1 MHPPTSID
9 SPSSNHSENALSQL
23 IANRI
28 EGLNRLD
35 TSIKGLCLHR
45 WAQPTPPTSY
55 TMPASI
61 CFVGSGKKRV
71 FLGEDAFVFDA
82 NSFLITSVDLPVV
95 AQVLEASEDTP
106 YLGATLELD
115 IRAISELIIDMPE
128 SASQRSNQRTA
139 AAVGELRESLL
150 DAFER
155 LVALANTPEDVT
167 VLAPLIKQEIFY
179 RLLKSDQGPRIREI
193 VSHGSANNQIARVIE
208 WLHLNFAKPIKI
220 EELAQLAGLSV
231 SAFHNHFR
239 ALTSMTPLQFLK
251 RVRLNEAR
259 RLMLANHADASTAA
273 YQVGYESPS
282 QFSREYSRLFGLPPL
297 RDIKQLTA
305 ELEA

>member
-1 MHPPTSID
+1 MQPATTF
-9 SPSSNHSENALSQL
+9 SSFNDTPKSRLPQL
-23 IANRI
+23 IENQI
-28 EGLNRLD
+28 ERRNLLE

-45 WAQPTPPTSY
+45 WEHPTPPTSY
-55 TMPASI
+55 NMPASI
-61 CFVGSGKKRV
+61 CFVGAGKKRV
-71 FLGEDAFVFDA
+71 FLGEEAFVFDT

-95 AQVLEASEDTP
+95 AQVLEASKEAP

-115 IRAISELIIDMPE
+115 IRAISELMIDVPDVTPQKH
-128 SASQRSNQRTA
+128 SQRSVA
-139 AAVGELRESLL
+139 SVGALQEELL

-155 LVALANTPEDVT
+155 LVALSSTPEDT
-167 VLAPLIKQEIFY
+167 AILAPLIKQEVFY

-193 VSHGSANNQIARVIE
+193 VGQGSANHQIAKVIE
-208 WLHLNFAKPIKI
+208 WLHLNFAKPIKV
-220 EELAQLAGLSV
+220 EDLARLAGLSV

-259 RLMLANHADASTAA
+259 RLMMAQSIDASTAA